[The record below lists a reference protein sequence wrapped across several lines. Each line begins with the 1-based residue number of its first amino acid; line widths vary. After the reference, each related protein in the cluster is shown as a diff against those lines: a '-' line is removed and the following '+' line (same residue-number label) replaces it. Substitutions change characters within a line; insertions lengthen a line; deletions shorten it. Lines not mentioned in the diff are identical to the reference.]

1 MPSLLDLRRR
11 IRSVRNTQQI
21 TRAMKI
27 VSAARLRRAQDRVTS
42 ARPYSR
48 GFAEFLEQ
56 IAASVRG
63 ASANGFEHPLLDER
77 PESRILVFVISSDRG
92 LCGAYNANLIK
103 TARRFIDDKTKAG
116 VSVDLHTVGRKAD
129 EFFRKRSFSIRDAHL
144 QFLAHM
150 TVLQVEEMARELVKF
165 YTELEYDAVYLLYTE
180 FRSAASQTAT
190 NKKLLP
196 ISLPVQGETPEYL
209 FDQPAETMLASM
221 LNQYVVLSL
230 YQALLEANASEHG
243 ARMTAM
249 DSATR
254 NANEMIQKLTMRLN
268 RVRQA
273 SITTELIEVVSGAQ
287 ALE

>member
-11 IRSVRNTQQI
+11 IRSVKNTQQI

-27 VSAARLRRAQDRVTS
+27 VSAARLRRAQDRVTA
-42 ARPYSR
+42 ARPYAK
-48 GFAEFLEQ
+48 GFGEVLEQ
-56 IAASVRG
+56 IASSVRSAE
-63 ASANGFEHPLLDER
+63 ASGFEHPLLETR
-77 PESRILVFVISSDRG
+77 QESRILVFVVSSDRG

-103 TARRFIDDKTKAG
+103 NARRFIDEKAQSG
-116 VSVDLHTVGRKAD
+116 ISVDLHTVGRKGD
-129 EFFRKRSFSIRDAHL
+129 EFFRKRSYSIRDAHI

-150 TVLQVEEMARELVKF
+150 TYLQVEQMAHELVRF
-165 YTELEYDAVYLLYTE
+165 YTEREYDAVYLLYTE
-180 FRSAASQTAT
+180 FRSAASQLSTQ
-190 NKKLLP
+190 KMLLP
-196 ISLPVQGETPEYL
+196 VSLPEDGDPPEYI
-209 FDQPAETMLASM
+209 FDQPAEELLASM

-230 YQALLEANASEHG
+230 YQSLLEANASEHG

-254 NANEMIQKLTMRLN
+254 NASEMIQKLTMRLN

-287 ALE
+287 ALD

>member
-11 IRSVRNTQQI
+11 IRSVKNTQQI

-27 VSAARLRRAQDRVTS
+27 VSAARLRRAQDRVTAS
-42 ARPYSR
+42 RPYSK
-48 GFAEFLEQ
+48 GFGEVLEQ

-63 ASANGFEHPLLDER
+63 AEANGFEHPLLEER
-77 PESRILVFVISSDRG
+77 PESRILVFVVTSDRG

-103 TARRFIDDKTKAG
+103 SARRFIDDQAKAG
-116 VSVDLHTVGRKAD
+116 ISVDLHTVGRKGD
-129 EFFRKRSFSIRDAHL
+129 EFFRKRSYPIRDAHI

-150 TVLQVEEMARELVKF
+150 TYLQVEEMAHQLVDF
-165 YTELEYDAVYLLYTE
+165 YATGDYDAVYLLYTE
-180 FRSAASQTAT
+180 FRSAASHQSVQ
-190 NKKLLP
+190 KKLLP
-196 ISLPVQGETPEYL
+196 ISLPAEGEPTEYL
-209 FDQPAETMLASM
+209 FDQPATELLATM

-230 YQALLEANASEHG
+230 YQSLLEANASEHG

-254 NANEMIQKLTMRLN
+254 NASDMIQKLTMRLN

>member
-27 VSAARLRRAQDRVTS
+27 VSAARLRRAQDRVTAS
-42 ARPYSR
+42 RPYSK
-48 GFAEFLEQ
+48 GFGEVLQQ
-56 IAASVRG
+56 IAAAVRG
-63 ASANGFEHPLLDER
+63 AEANGFQHPLLER
-77 PESRILVFVISSDRG
+77 REESRILVFVVTSDRG
-92 LCGAYNANLIK
+92 LCGAYNANLVK
-103 TARRFIDDKTKAG
+103 SARRFIDDKVKSG
-116 VSVDLHTVGRKAD
+116 ISVDLHTVGRKGD
-129 EFFRKRSFSIRDAHL
+129 EFFRKRSYSIRDAHI
-144 QFLAHM
+144 QFLAQM
-150 TVLQVEEMARELVKF
+150 TYLQVEEMAHQLISCYSEG
-165 YTELEYDAVYLLYTE
+165 EYDAVYLIYTE
-180 FRSAASQTAT
+180 FRSAASQMSTQ
-190 NKKLLP
+190 KKLLP
-196 ISLPVQGETPEYL
+196 VALPADGESPEYL
-209 FDQPAETMLASM
+209 FDQPAEELLASM

-230 YQALLEANASEHG
+230 FQSLLEANASEHG

-254 NANEMIQKLTMRLN
+254 NASDMIQKLTMRLN

>member
-27 VSAARLRRAQDRVTS
+27 VSAARLRRAQDRVTAS
-42 ARPYSR
+42 RPYSK
-48 GFAEFLEQ
+48 GFGEVLQQ
-56 IAASVRG
+56 IAAAVRG
-63 ASANGFEHPLLDER
+63 AEANGFQHPLLECR
-77 PESRILVFVISSDRG
+77 EESRILVFVVTSDRG
-92 LCGAYNANLIK
+92 LCGAYNANLVK
-103 TARRFIDDKTKAG
+103 SARRFIDDKVKSG
-116 VSVDLHTVGRKAD
+116 ISVDLHTVGRKGD
-129 EFFRKRSFSIRDAHL
+129 EFFRKRSYSIRDAHI
-144 QFLAHM
+144 QFLAQM
-150 TVLQVEEMARELVKF
+150 TYLQVEEMAHQLISYYSEG
-165 YTELEYDAVYLLYTE
+165 EYDAVYLLYTE
-180 FRSAASQTAT
+180 FRSAASQMSTQ
-190 NKKLLP
+190 KQLLP
-196 ISLPVQGETPEYL
+196 VALPVDGESPEYL
-209 FDQPAETMLASM
+209 FDQPAEELLASM

-230 YQALLEANASEHG
+230 FQSLLEANASEHG

-254 NANEMIQKLTMRLN
+254 NASDMIQKLTMRLN

>member
-11 IRSVRNTQQI
+11 IRSVKNTQQI

-27 VSAARLRRAQDRVTS
+27 VSAARLRRAQDRVTA
-42 ARPYSR
+42 ARPYAK
-48 GFAEFLEQ
+48 GFGEVLEQ
-56 IAASVRG
+56 IASSVRG
-63 ASANGFEHPLLDER
+63 AEAGGFQHPLLETR
-77 PESRILVFVISSDRG
+77 EESRILVFVVSSDRG

-103 TARRFIDDKTKAG
+103 SARRFVDEKAQSG
-116 VSVDLHTVGRKAD
+116 ISVDLHTVGRKGD
-129 EFFRKRSFSIRDAHL
+129 EFFRKRSYSIRDAHI

-150 TVLQVEEMARELVKF
+150 TYLQVEQMAHELVRF
-165 YTELEYDAVYLLYTE
+165 YADGEYDAVYLLYTE
-180 FRSAASQTAT
+180 FRSAASQISTQ
-190 NKKLLP
+190 KKLLP
-196 ISLPVQGETPEYL
+196 VSLPEDGETPEYL
-209 FDQPAETMLASM
+209 FDQPAETLLASM

-230 YQALLEANASEHG
+230 YQSLLEANASEHG

-254 NANEMIQKLTMRLN
+254 NASDMIQKLTMRLN

-287 ALE
+287 ALD

>member
-11 IRSVRNTQQI
+11 IRSVKNTQQI

-27 VSAARLRRAQDRVTS
+27 VSAARLRRAQDRVTA
-42 ARPYSR
+42 ARPYAK
-48 GFAEFLEQ
+48 GFGEVLEQ

-63 ASANGFEHPLLDER
+63 ADAGGFEHPLLETR
-77 PESRILVFVISSDRG
+77 PEKRILVFVVTSDRG

-103 TARRFIDDKTKAG
+103 NARRFVDEKAQAG
-116 VSVDLHTVGRKAD
+116 ISVDLHTVGRKGD
-129 EFFRKRSFSIRDAHL
+129 EFFRKRSYSIRDAHI

-150 TVLQVEEMARELVKF
+150 TYLQVEQMAHQLVKF
-165 YTELEYDAVYLLYTE
+165 YSDRDYDAVYLLYTE
-180 FRSAASQTAT
+180 FRSAASQLSTQ
-190 NKKLLP
+190 KLLLP
-196 ISLPVQGETPEYL
+196 VSLPQEGDTPEYL
-209 FDQPAETMLASM
+209 FDQPAEALLASM

-230 YQALLEANASEHG
+230 YQSLLEANASEHG

-254 NANEMIQKLTMRLN
+254 NASEMIQKLTMRLN

-287 ALE
+287 ALD

>member
-27 VSAARLRRAQDRVTS
+27 VSAARLRRAQDRVIAS
-42 ARPYSR
+42 RPYSR
-48 GFAEFLEQ
+48 GFGEVLQQ
-56 IAASVRG
+56 IAAAVRG
-63 ASANGFEHPLLDER
+63 AEASGFEHPLLER
-77 PESRILVFVISSDRG
+77 REESRILVFVVTSDRG
-92 LCGAYNANLIK
+92 LCGAYNANLVK
-103 TARRFIDDKTKAG
+103 SARRFVDDKVKAG
-116 VSVDLHTVGRKAD
+116 VSVDLHTVGRKGD
-129 EFFRKRSFSIRDAHL
+129 EFFRKRSYSIRDAHI
-144 QFLAHM
+144 QFLAQM
-150 TVLQVEEMARELVKF
+150 TYLQVEEMAHQLVS
-165 YTELEYDAVYLLYTE
+165 YYSEGEYDAVYLLYTE
-180 FRSAASQTAT
+180 FRSAASQMSTQ
-190 NKKLLP
+190 KKLLP
-196 ISLPVQGETPEYL
+196 VSLPEDGEAPEYL
-209 FDQPAETMLASM
+209 FDQPAEELLASM

-230 YQALLEANASEHG
+230 YQSLLEANASEHG

-254 NANEMIQKLTMRLN
+254 NASDMIQKLTMRLN